1 MSKTFIGSL
10 LIAAGLALAPASAG
24 DLPRP
29 QGKVVLTVTGKIGTQ
44 NSAEGAQFD
53 LAMLENLPGRVSSVN
68 TPWYDSRKTFE
79 GPLGAAVLDAVGA
92 SGTTLRVVAL
102 NDYAAEIPVE
112 DFRKYPVIL
121 ATKLDGKAMS
131 VREKGPIFVI
141 YPFDAEPSLF
151 NEKYFNRSVWQVK
164 AIEVR

>member
-1 MSKTFIGSL
+1 MFKTILASL
-10 LIAAGLALAPASAG
+10 VLAAGLAAAPAVAG
-24 DLPRP
+24 DLPKP

-44 NSAEGAQFD
+44 NSTEGAQFD

-79 GPLGAAVLDAVGA
+79 GPLGSAVLDAVGA
-92 SGTTLRVVAL
+92 TGTTLRVVAL
-102 NDYAAEIPVE
+102 NDYAAEIPAE
-112 DFRKYPVIL
+112 DFRKHAVIL
-121 ATKLDGKAMS
+121 ATKLDGKPMS

-141 YPFDAEPSLF
+141 YPFDADPSLF

-164 AIEVR
+164 SIEVR

>member
-1 MSKTFIGSL
+1 MFKTILASL
-10 LIAAGLALAPASAG
+10 VLAAGLAAAPAVAG
-24 DLPRP
+24 DLPKP

-53 LAMLENLPGRVSSVN
+53 LAMLESLPGRVSSVN

-79 GPLGAAVLDAVGA
+79 GPLGSAVLDAVGA
-92 SGTTLRVVAL
+92 TGTTLRVVAL
-102 NDYAAEIPVE
+102 NDYAAEIPAE
-112 DFRKYPVIL
+112 DFRKHAVIL
-121 ATKLDGKAMS
+121 ATKLDGKPMS

-141 YPFDAEPSLF
+141 YPFDADPSLF

-164 AIEVR
+164 SIEVR